1 MLAAFATTSNM
12 MPFRRMHSRL
22 VELPAP
28 ATAHVCVESTI
39 GGPVGRRVVGRCV
52 GLRVVGVAEDGLDV
66 GIRVVGRCVG
76 LRVVGAAED
85 GLDEGFDDVG
95 TSVGSRVDEGLPVVG
110 PDEGFDDV
118 GGLVGS
124 GVDGALIVGPDE
136 GFDDVGRRVDGL
148 GVVGL
153 DEGPQSTTVASFM
166 PEFGMMYA
174 LFTIL
179 ASTSAGVKR
188 VLLERIPTATPA
200 TS

>member
-1 MLAAFATTSNM
+1 M
-12 MPFRRMHSRL
+12 
-22 VELPAP
+22 
-28 ATAHVCVESTI
+28 
-39 GGPVGRRVVGRCV
+39 
-52 GLRVVGVAEDGLDV
+52 

-153 DEGPQSTTVASFM
+153 DVSDF
-166 PEFGMMYA
+166 
-174 LFTIL
+174 
-179 ASTSAGVKR
+179 R
-188 VLLERIPTATPA
+188 
-200 TS
+200 

>member
-1 MLAAFATTSNM
+1 MPLFVHTWAAVPLETSTANEEMVMLAAFATTSNM

-28 ATAHVCVESTI
+28 ATAHVGVESTI

-52 GLRVVGVAEDGLDV
+52 GLRVVGLAEDGLDV

-110 PDEGFDDV
+110 PDEGFDDWSPADTERFV
-118 GGLVGS
+118 AMS
-124 GVDGALIVGPDE
+124 G
-136 GFDDVGRRVDGL
+136 
-148 GVVGL
+148 
-153 DEGPQSTTVASFM
+153 
-166 PEFGMMYA
+166 
-174 LFTIL
+174 
-179 ASTSAGVKR
+179 
-188 VLLERIPTATPA
+188 
-200 TS
+200 

>member
-1 MLAAFATTSNM
+1 MLEAFATTSNM

-28 ATAHVCVESTI
+28 ATAHVGVESTI

-52 GLRVVGVAEDGLDV
+52 GLRVVGL
-66 GIRVVGRCVG
+66 
-76 LRVVGAAED
+76 AED

-136 GFDDVGRRVDGL
+136 GFDDVGRRVDGF

-153 DEGPQSTTVASFM
+153 DEGEQSTTVASFM

-179 ASTSAGVKR
+179 ASTSAGVKP

>member
-1 MLAAFATTSNM
+1 
-12 MPFRRMHSRL
+12 
-22 VELPAP
+22 
-28 ATAHVCVESTI
+28 
-39 GGPVGRRVVGRCV
+39 VVGRCV
-52 GLRVVGVAEDGLDV
+52 GLRVVGLAEDGLDV

-95 TSVGSRVDEGLPVVG
+95 TSVGSRVDDGLPVVG
-110 PDEGFDDV
+110 TDEGFDDV
-118 GGLVGS
+118 GGPVGS
-124 GVDGALIVGPDE
+124 GVEGVGAIGLDE
-136 GFDDVGRRVDGL
+136 GFDVVGLDEGFDVGPRVDGLLVGGVVGRRVDGFV
-148 GVVGL
+148 VVGL

-179 ASTSAGVKR
+179 ASTSAGVKP
-188 VLLERIPTATPA
+188 VLLERILTATPA